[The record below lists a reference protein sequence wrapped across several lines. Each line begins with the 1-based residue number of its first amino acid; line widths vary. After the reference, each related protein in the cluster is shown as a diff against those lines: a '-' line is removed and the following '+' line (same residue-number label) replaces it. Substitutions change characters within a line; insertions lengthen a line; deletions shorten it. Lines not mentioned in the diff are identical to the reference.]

1 MFIFEKAPFTS
12 CHASTLVEA
21 EPGVLLAAWFGG
33 GKEGAPDVKIWFS
46 RFDGKAWTA
55 PEVIAE
61 EPGQP
66 CWNPVLFRDR
76 AKVIWLWNKAG
87 PNPMSWTGFVRKS
100 SDGGKTWG
108 KAEQLAAG
116 MLGPVRCKPL
126 QLADGTILSG
136 TSVES
141 HRAWAG
147 WIERSTDDGKTWR
160 RHGPINVPG
169 KLHGLIQPTLFEA
182 KDGRIVALMRSRDSR
197 KICQSES
204 KDRGKTWSPAK
215 ETELPNPNSGIDV
228 IKLPSG
234 HVWLIYNH
242 TALGRSPLNL
252 ARSTDDGATWEKVHT
267 LEDELGEFS
276 YPALIQSSN
285 GMLEMTYTWKRRHIK
300 HVSLDPKTLG
310 A

>member
-21 EPGVLLAAWFGG
+21 EQGVLLSAWFGG
-33 GKEGAPDVKIWFS
+33 GKEGALDVKIWLS

-76 AKVIWLWNKAG
+76 TNMIWLWYKAG
-87 PNPMSWTGFVRKS
+87 PNPMSWTGFLRKS
-100 SDGGKTWG
+100 ADGGKTWE
-108 KAEQLAAG
+108 KTAQLPAG
-116 MLGPVRCKPL
+116 LLGPVRCKPL
-126 QLADGTILSG
+126 QLADGTILAG

-169 KLHGLIQPTLFEA
+169 KLQGLIQPTLFES

-197 KICQSES
+197 RICQSES
-204 KDRGKTWSPAK
+204 KDRGETWSHAK
-215 ETELPNPNSGIDV
+215 ETDLPNPNSGIDV
-228 IKLPSG
+228 LKLPSG
-234 HVWLIYNH
+234 QVWLIYNH
-242 TALGRSPLNL
+242 TALWRSPLNL

-267 LEDELGEFS
+267 LEEEVGEFS
-276 YPALIQSSN
+276 YPALIQSSS

-300 HVSLDPKTLG
+300 HITLDPKTLG

>member
-21 EPGVLLAAWFGG
+21 EAGVLLAAWFGG
-33 GKEGAPDVKIWFS
+33 GKEGAPDVKIWLS

-76 AKVIWLWNKAG
+76 AKVIWLWYKAG
-87 PNPMSWTGFVRKS
+87 PNPMSWTGFVRQS

-108 KAEQLAAG
+108 KAEQLPAG
-116 MLGPVRCKPL
+116 LLGPVRCKPL
-126 QLADGTILSG
+126 QLADGTILAG

-147 WIERSTDDGKTWR
+147 WIERSADDGKTWR
-160 RHGPINVPG
+160 RYGPINVPG

-182 KDGRIVALMRSRDSR
+182 KDGRIVAVMRSRDSR
-197 KICQSES
+197 KICQSQS
-204 KDRGKTWSPAK
+204 KDRGETWSPAK

-252 ARSTDDGATWEKVHT
+252 ARSSDDGTTWEKVHT
-267 LEDELGEFS
+267 LEEEVGEFS
-276 YPALIQSSN
+276 YPALIHSSN